1 MSPPTQSP
9 KIRLYVD
16 ADLAS
21 GAELAP
27 RDDQAHYLRR
37 VMRLGAGDA
46 VAVFNG
52 RDGEWRATL
61 SPRGK
66 RSAVLHVECCLR
78 GQTAGPD
85 IWLAFAP
92 VKRPHIDFLV
102 EKASEL
108 GVARLVPVM
117 TRFTMVDRVNLDRL
131 RANAIEAAEQSGR
144 LAVPGIADPVSFDE
158 FVAGL
163 GPDRGLYWGDETGDG
178 VPLTSAIT
186 GHKERPA
193 SVFVGPE
200 GGFSDA
206 ERTPLHALEFARAV
220 SLGPRILRADTA
232 ALVLLAQWQTLA
244 GDL

>member
-1 MSPPTQSP
+1 MSPSSQSP
-9 KIRLYVD
+9 KVRLYID
-16 ADLAS
+16 ADLVS

-37 VMRLGAGDA
+37 VMRLGDGDA

-61 SPRGK
+61 SVRGK
-66 RSAVLHVECCLR
+66 RSAVLRVETCLR
-78 GQTAGPD
+78 GQTPDPD

-102 EKASEL
+102 EKACEL
-108 GVARLVPVM
+108 GVARLAPVM
-117 TRFTMVDRVNLDRL
+117 TRFTMADRVNLDRL
-131 RANAIEAAEQSGR
+131 RANAVEAAGQSRR
-144 LAVPGIADPVSFDE
+144 LAVPGIADPVSFDA

-163 GPDRGLYWGDETGDG
+163 GPDRRLYWGDETGGG
-178 VPLTSAIT
+178 VPLANAIT
-186 GHKERPA
+186 GHEERPA
-193 SVFVGPE
+193 IVFVGPE
-200 GGFSDA
+200 GGFCDA
-206 ERTPLHALEFARAV
+206 ERTRLGALENARAV

>member
-1 MSPPTQSP
+1 MSPASQAP
-9 KIRLYVD
+9 KIRLYID
-16 ADLAS
+16 AELVS

-37 VMRLGAGDA
+37 VMRRGDGDA

-52 RDGEWRATL
+52 RDGEWQATL
-61 SPRGK
+61 SVRGR

-78 GQTAGPD
+78 AQSAGPD
-85 IWLAFAP
+85 IHLAFAP

-131 RANAIEAAEQSGR
+131 RANTVEAAEQSGR
-144 LAVPGIADPVSFDE
+144 LEVPQIADPVSFDE

-163 GPDRGLYWGDETGDG
+163 APDRGLYWGDESGGG
-178 VPLTSAIT
+178 VPLASAIT
-186 GHKERPA
+186 GHEERPGC
-193 SVFVGPE
+193 VFVGPE
-200 GGFSDA
+200 GSFSDA
-206 ERTPLHALEFARAV
+206 ERARLRALENARAV